1 MVQSGDVTPATGEW
15 ECVECGYVEEGVQG
29 KKPKECPECGAP
41 GTAFEFFAY
50 DEDDDD
56 EWEIEDE
63 TDESDD
69 TDSFDVD
76 ADEDD
81 DY

>member
-1 MVQSGDVTPATGEW
+1 MVQSGNVSPVTGEW
-15 ECVECGYVEEGVQG
+15 ECAECGYVEEGVQR
-29 KKPKECPECGAP
+29 KRPQECPECGAP

-50 DEDDDD
+50 DEDDND

-63 TDESDD
+63 
-69 TDSFDVD
+69 

-81 DY
+81 SLDLDEDEEDDY

>member
-29 KKPKECPECGAP
+29 RKPRECPECGAP

-50 DEDDDD
+50 DEDED

-63 TDESDD
+63 
-69 TDSFDVD
+69 

-81 DY
+81 SLDADEEDDY

>member
-1 MVQSGDVTPATGEW
+1 MVQSGNVSPATGEW
-15 ECVECGYVEEGVQG
+15 ECVECGYVEEGVQRR
-29 KKPKECPECGAP
+29 KPKECPECGAP

-63 TDESDD
+63 ADE
-69 TDSFDVD
+69 

-81 DY
+81 SLDLDEEDDY